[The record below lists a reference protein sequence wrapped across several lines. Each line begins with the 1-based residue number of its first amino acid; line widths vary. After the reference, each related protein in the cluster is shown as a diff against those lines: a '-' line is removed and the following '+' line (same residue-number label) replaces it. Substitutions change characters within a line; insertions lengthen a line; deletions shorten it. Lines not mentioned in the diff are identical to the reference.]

1 MTTETPDRKD
11 LESKDKDSLLAIAKA
26 MGGTPT
32 TRATKADLVDQI
44 IELAGGGASEESS
57 EEAVNSSDADE
68 NAESENGDNT
78 AYSADPM
85 ADARAEATKGSTSSS
100 DDNNIENNGKKRR
113 RRGKSKEAMEE
124 WAGEPVSAEGHLDLR
139 DDGYGFLRVNGF
151 LPSRD
156 DVYVPVKFVRQYGL
170 RKGDHLI
177 GAYRPANRSEKNP
190 ALLRLDTING
200 IDSEN
205 ATDRPDFA
213 DLTPVYPDT
222 RLRLERAED
231 PENAT
236 SRAIDLIAPIGKG
249 QRVLIVSDPRSGRKE
264 IIKEISQSLESNYS
278 EVKLLVLLIDTPPE
292 HVTEMRRWLTRSDIA
307 ASTFDQSPEE
317 HVAIAELTIE
327 RAKRMVEMGEDVA
340 VIIDGMTSLARAYN
354 LISSNS
360 GRQTSSDVDASA
372 LYLPKRS
379 FGAGR
384 KLEEGGSL
392 TVFAS
397 VLSGTSSKLDEMLL
411 QELQGG
417 STSEIHLSQE
427 TAEAHIT
434 PALNLGKSGTQN
446 EEGLNASD
454 EMNQVHQLRSELRE
468 VESKDA
474 PTSGMELLLK
484 KIAATEDNASLLESY
499 S

>member
-1 MTTETPDRKD
+1 
-11 LESKDKDSLLAIAKA
+11 
-26 MGGTPT
+26 
-32 TRATKADLVDQI
+32 
-44 IELAGGGASEESS
+44 
-57 EEAVNSSDADE
+57 
-68 NAESENGDNT
+68 
-78 AYSADPM
+78 
-85 ADARAEATKGSTSSS
+85 
-100 DDNNIENNGKKRR
+100 
-113 RRGKSKEAMEE
+113 
-124 WAGEPVSAEGHLDLR
+124 
-139 DDGYGFLRVNGF
+139 
-151 LPSRD
+151 
-156 DVYVPVKFVRQYGL
+156 
-170 RKGDHLI
+170 
-177 GAYRPANRSEKNP
+177 
-190 ALLRLDTING
+190 
-200 IDSEN
+200 
-205 ATDRPDFA
+205 
-213 DLTPVYPDT
+213 
-222 RLRLERAED
+222 
-231 PENAT
+231 
-236 SRAIDLIAPIGKG
+236 
-249 QRVLIVSDPRSGRKE
+249 
-264 IIKEISQSLESNYS
+264 
-278 EVKLLVLLIDTPPE
+278 
-292 HVTEMRRWLTRSDIA
+292 MRRWLTRSDIA

>member
-26 MGGTPT
+26 MGGKPT
-32 TRATKADLVDQI
+32 TRSTKADLVDQI
-44 IELAGGGASEESS
+44 IELAGGGTSEESS
-57 EEAVNSSDADE
+57 EEAVNSSDAEE
-68 NAESENGDNT
+68 NADTENGDNAT
-78 AYSADPM
+78 YSADPM
-85 ADARAEATKGSTSSS
+85 ADARAEATKGSSSSS
-100 DDNNIENNGKKRR
+100 DDSNSESNGKKRR

-151 LPSRD
+151 LPSKD

-190 ALLRLDTING
+190 ALLRLDAING

-222 RLRLERAED
+222 KLRLERSED
-231 PENAT
+231 SENAT
-236 SRAIDLIAPIGKG
+236 SRAIDLVAPIGKG
-249 QRVLIVSDPRSGRKE
+249 QRVLIVSDARSGRKE

-292 HVTEMRRWLTRSDIA
+292 HVTVMRRWLTRSDIA

-360 GRQTSSDVDASA
+360 GRQASSDVDASA

-427 TAEAHIT
+427 IAEAHII

-446 EEGLNASD
+446 EEGLNSSD
-454 EMNQVHQLRSELRE
+454 EMNQVQKLRSELRE
-468 VESKDA
+468 IESKDE
-474 PTSGMELLLK
+474 PSSGMELLLK